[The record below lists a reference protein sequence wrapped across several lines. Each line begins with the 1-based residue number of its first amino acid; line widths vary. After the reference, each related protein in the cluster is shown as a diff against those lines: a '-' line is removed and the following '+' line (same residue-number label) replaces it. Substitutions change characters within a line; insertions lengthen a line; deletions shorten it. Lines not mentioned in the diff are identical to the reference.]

1 MTINY
6 RFVVDT
12 NELDD
17 AEVGLGAPFVN
28 VERFALDASPLND
41 VGFGLDGD
49 ASFKVVGSA
58 DSEAGELVAQ
68 ASAEIIIT
76 VVALADATLGGVD
89 SEAVATVEH
98 GAVAS
103 SAFGELD
110 TQSTA
115 IVQHLASGSSSFGEL
130 TASVSADIDNPAT
143 GEAALGGAIAEA
155 SATVSHSAQ
164 AMSQFQT
171 VSASGQA
178 LIVVNASGV
187 TVVPALVASADGVV
201 IPVGEAIADA
211 PLGSLDASASASV
224 VRRAGGGGGIRWIE
238 QLPPKPI
245 VVVKDVPQEVEPIVV
260 EREPVSVFATASMRF
275 PVLRAKAFGSVSW
288 VAERDD
294 EELLLL
300 L

>member
-41 VGFGLDGD
+41 VGFGLGGD

-76 VVALADATLGGVD
+76 VVAVADATLGGVD

-143 GEAALGGAIAEA
+143 GESALGGAIAEA

-164 AMSQFQT
+164 AVSQFQT
-171 VSASGQA
+171 VSASGHA

-224 VRRAGGGGGIRWIE
+224 IRRAGGGGGIRWIE

-260 EREPVSVFATASMRF
+260 EREPVSVFATASVRF
-275 PVLRAKAFGSVSW
+275 PVLRARAVGSVSW

>member
-17 AEVGLGAPFVN
+17 AEVGLGAPFIN
-28 VERFALDASPLND
+28 VERFALDSSPLND

-76 VVALADATLGGVD
+76 IVALADATLGGVD
-89 SEAVATVEH
+89 GEAVATVEH

-103 SAFGELD
+103 SA
-110 TQSTA
+110 
-115 IVQHLASGSSSFGEL
+115 FGEL

-164 AMSQFQT
+164 AVSQFQT

-201 IPVGEAIADA
+201 IPVGEGVADA

-224 VRRAGGGGGIRWIE
+224 VRRAGGGGGIRWI
-238 QLPPKPI
+238 QPLPPKPI
-245 VVVKDVPQEVEPIVV
+245 VVVKDLPQEVETIVV
-260 EREPVSVFATASMRF
+260 EREPVSVFATASVRF
-275 PVLRAKAFGSVSW
+275 PVLRARAVGSVSW

>member
-17 AEVGLGAPFVN
+17 AEVGLGAPFIN

-58 DSEAGELVAQ
+58 DSEAGELFAQ

-89 SEAVATVEH
+89 GEAVATVEH
-98 GAVAS
+98 GAVGA
-103 SAFGELD
+103 
-110 TQSTA
+110 
-115 IVQHLASGSSSFGEL
+115 SSFGGL
-130 TASVSADIDNPAT
+130 SASASADIDNPAT
-143 GEAALGGAIAEA
+143 GEASLGGANAEA

-164 AMSQFQT
+164 AVSQFQT

-187 TVVPALVASADGVV
+187 TVVSALVASADGLV
-201 IPVGEAIADA
+201 IPVGEGVADA

-224 VRRAGGGGGIRWIE
+224 IRRAGGGGGIRWIE

-245 VVVKDVPQEVEPIVV
+245 VVVKDVPQEVETIVV
-260 EREPVSVFATASMRF
+260 EREPVSVFATASVRF
-275 PVLRAKAFGSVSW
+275 PVLRARAVGSVSW